1 MLLIVEEGT
10 RGGTHQYYSI
20 IRHATRQDAHANNS
34 YMQDNDKNKESLYR
48 THWDVNHL
56 YGQAMSQNLTV
67 DGFEL
72 VENTSQFSKDF
83 IQTTINI
90 VMKKIF
96 LKLMFSILET
106 YMNFMMINF
115 FCLKE

>member
-1 MLLIVEEGT
+1 MK
-10 RGGTHQYYSI
+10 
-20 IRHATRQDAHANNS
+20 
-34 YMQDNDKNKESLYR
+34 DNDKNKESLYR

-83 IQTTINI
+83 METKINI
-90 VMKKIF
+90 VMKEIF
-96 LKLMFSILET
+96 LKLMFRILKT
-106 YMNFMMINF
+106 YMDFIMINRLTLF
-115 FCLKE
+115 V

>member
-20 IRHATRQDAHANNS
+20 IRHATRQDAHANDS

-83 IQTTINI
+83 IETKINI
-90 VMKKIF
+90 VMKEIF
-96 LKLMFSILET
+96 LKLMFRILKT
-106 YMNFMMINF
+106 YMDFIMIN
-115 FCLKE
+115 